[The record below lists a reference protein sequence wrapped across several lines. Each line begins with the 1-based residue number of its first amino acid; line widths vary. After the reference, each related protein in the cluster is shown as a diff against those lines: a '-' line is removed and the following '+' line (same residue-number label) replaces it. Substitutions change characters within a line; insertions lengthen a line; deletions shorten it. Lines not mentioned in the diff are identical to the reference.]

1 MDYKAWYTMD
11 VDPAEYY
18 AQIAAAS
25 PLDPQE
31 TARTRDAENTIP
43 GEAKDKLFN
52 ISAEIK
58 NLFHEFGAPM
68 PPLMEGCTVLDL
80 CCGSGRDTY
89 LAAQLVGPE
98 GKVIGV
104 EPNAKRL
111 AVAEKYFDQEMKQ
124 FGYAEPNVELHVGV
138 PEDLSFIPDASIDI
152 VISNCTF
159 NLSPDKQKYVREVF
173 RVLKENGEWYFTD
186 VFTARRI
193 PEELAKKVENRA
205 DRLAGAMYVGDFRR
219 LVQRN
224 GFNDPRY
231 VWNWKTPLSDTE
243 REKYGE
249 VEFAT
254 LTVRAL
260 KSDWTED
267 VCETYGEV
275 IFYDGSLPDFPDYFQ
290 FENSIKF
297 PAGKEIPGVC
307 GNVTALTAHSRYS
320 KVFKTTGDRSRHIK
334 DTHNAFD
341 ALVINA
347 PDFTGVRDEDDL
359 PIQASCC

>member
-11 VDPAEYY
+11 IAPANLY
-18 AQIAAAS
+18 AQIAPATK
-25 PLDPQE
+25 E
-31 TARTRDAENTIP
+31 TAHTREAAIP
-43 GEAKDKLFN
+43 GEAKAALAKVPEEVEAAFP
-52 ISAEIK
+52 EI
-58 NLFHEFGAPM
+58 GTPM

-80 CCGSGRDTY
+80 CCGSGRDAFV
-89 LAAQLVGPE
+89 AAQLVGPE

-104 EPNAKRL
+104 EPNAELL
-111 AVAEKYFDQEMKQ
+111 AIAQKYAGDF
-124 FGYAEPNVELHVGV
+124 PNVEFKQGC
-138 PEDLSFIPDASIDI
+138 PEDLSFIEDGSIDI

-159 NLSPDKQKYVREVF
+159 NLSPDKLAYVNEVL
-173 RVLKENGEWYFTD
+173 RVLKQDAEWYFTD

-193 PEELAKKVENRA
+193 PEALAKDAAGRS

-231 VWNWKTPLSDTE
+231 VFNWKTPLTE
-243 REKYGE
+243 AEQAKYGE

-275 IFYDGSLPDFPDYFQ
+275 IHYDGSLPDFPDFFQ
-290 FENSIKF
+290 FENNIKF
-297 PAGKEIPGVC
+297 PAGNDIPGVC
-307 GNVTALTAHSRYS
+307 GNVTGLTKYSRYS
-320 KVFKTTGDRSRHIK
+320 KVFTTTGDRSTHIK

-347 PDFTGVRDEDDL
+347 PEF
-359 PIQASCC
+359 

>member
-1 MDYKAWYTMD
+1 MDYKAWYAVD
-11 VDPAEYY
+11 VAPQEYY
-18 AQIAAAS
+18 AQVAKVSYAEGKDA
-25 PLDPQE
+25 
-31 TARTRDAENTIP
+31 ARTRDVDGAVP
-43 GEAKDKLFN
+43 GEARGKLVN
-52 ISAEIK
+52 VPAEV
-58 NLFHEFGAPM
+58 EGAFPEYGTPM

-80 CCGSGRDTY
+80 CCGSGRDAFV
-89 LAAQLVGPE
+89 AAQLVGPE

-104 EPNAKRL
+104 EPDEALL
-111 AVAEKYFDQEMKQ
+111 AIAEKNAAGFD
-124 FGYAEPNVELHVGV
+124 NVEFKAGC
-138 PEDLSFIPDASIDI
+138 PEDLSFIADGSIDI

-159 NLSPDKQKYVREVF
+159 NLSPDKEAYVREVF
-173 RVLKENGEWYFTD
+173 RVLKQDAEWYFTD

-193 PEELAKKVENRA
+193 PQELAKDVEGRA

-231 VWNWKTPLSDTE
+231 VFNWKTPLSDAE

-275 IFYDGSLPDFPDYFQ
+275 IFYDGSLPDFPEFFQ
-290 FENSIKF
+290 FENNIKF
-297 PAGKEIPGVC
+297 PAGTEIPGVC
-307 GNVTALTAHSRYS
+307 GNVTGLTNHSRYS
-320 KVFKTTGDRSRHIK
+320 KVFKTTGDRTTHLK

-347 PDFTGVRDEDDL
+347 PEF
-359 PIQASCC
+359 

>member
-1 MDYKAWYTMD
+1 MDYKAWYTLEIAPKD
-11 VDPAEYY
+11 YY
-18 AQIAAAS
+18 AQIAAA
-25 PLDPQE
+25 PKAVGKE
-31 TARTRDAENTIP
+31 AARTRDVDGAVPGSARDKIANVPAEVE
-43 GEAKDKLFN
+43 EAF
-52 ISAEIK
+52 AEY
-58 NLFHEFGAPM
+58 GTPM

-80 CCGSGRDTY
+80 CCGSGRDAFV
-89 LAAQLVGPE
+89 AAQLVGPE

-104 EPNAKRL
+104 EPDADLL
-111 AVAEKYFDQEMKQ
+111 AIAEKHA
-124 FGYAEPNVELHVGV
+124 AEFPNVEFKAGC
-138 PEDLSFIPDASIDI
+138 PEDLSFIEDGSIDI

-159 NLSPDKQKYVREVF
+159 NLSPDKKAYVREVL
-173 RVLKENGEWYFTD
+173 RVLKQDAEWYFTD

-193 PEELAKKVENRA
+193 PQELAKDVAGRA

-231 VWNWKTPLSDTE
+231 VFNWKTPLSDAE

-267 VCETYGEV
+267 VCESYGEV
-275 IFYDGSLPDFPDYFQ
+275 IHYDGSLPDFPEFFQ
-290 FENSIKF
+290 FENNIKF
-297 PAGKEIPGVC
+297 PAGMDISGVC
-307 GNVTALTAHSRYS
+307 GNVTGLTEHSRYS
-320 KVFKTTGDRSRHIK
+320 KVFTTTGDRSTHIK

-347 PDFTGVRDEDDL
+347 PEF
-359 PIQASCC
+359 

>member
-1 MDYKAWYTMD
+1 MDYKAWYTLD
-11 VDPAEYY
+11 VDPVDYY
-18 AQIAAAS
+18 AQIAEAA

-31 TARTRDAENTIP
+31 TARTRDADGTTP
-43 GEAKDKLFN
+43 VEAQDKLFN

-58 NLFHEFGAPM
+58 NLFHEFGSPM

-89 LAAQLVGPE
+89 LAAQLVGPA

-111 AVAEKYFDQEMKQ
+111 AIAQKYFDQEIKQ
-124 FGYAEPNVELHVGV
+124 FGYGEPNVELHVGI
-138 PEDLSFIPDASIDI
+138 PEDLSFIEDGSIDI

-159 NLSPDKQKYVREVF
+159 NLSPDKEKYVREVF
-173 RVLKENGEWYFTD
+173 RVLKKNGEWYFTD

-205 DRLAGAMYVGDFRR
+205 DRLAGAMFVGDFRR
-219 LVQRN
+219 LIQAN

-231 VWNWKTPLSDTE
+231 LMNWKTPLSEDE
-243 REKYGE
+243 RAKYGE

-254 LTVRAL
+254 LTVRTL
-260 KSDWTED
+260 KSEWTED
-267 VCETYGEV
+267 VCESYGETV
-275 IFYDGSLPDFPDYFQ
+275 VYDGSLPGFPDFFL
-290 FENSIKF
+290 FEWNIKF
-297 PAGKEIPGVC
+297 PTGKECMVC
-307 GNVTALTAHSRYS
+307 GNVTSLAKHSRYA
-320 KVFKTTGDRSRHIK
+320 KVWTVGGDRTTHIG
-334 DTHNAFD
+334 DTHHAYD
-341 ALVINA
+341 GLIVNA
-347 PDFTGVRDEDDL
+347 PDFENVRDEDDQ

>member
-1 MDYKAWYTMD
+1 MDYKAWYS
-11 VDPAEYY
+11 VDTIPEDYY
-18 AQIAAAS
+18 PQIAAATK
-25 PLDPQE
+25 DA
-31 TARTRDAENTIP
+31 ARTRGVDGAVP
-43 GEAKDKLFN
+43 GEAREPLAKVP
-52 ISAEIK
+52 AEVEAA
-58 NLFHEFGAPM
+58 FPEYGTPM

-80 CCGSGRDTY
+80 CCGSGRDAFI
-89 LAAQLVGPE
+89 AAQLVGSE

-104 EPNAKRL
+104 EPNAELL
-111 AVAEKYFDQEMKQ
+111 AIAQKYATD
-124 FGYAEPNVELHVGV
+124 YPNVEFKQGV
-138 PEDLSFIPDASIDI
+138 PEDLSFIEDGSIDI

-159 NLSPDKQKYVREVF
+159 NLSPDKKAYVNEVF
-173 RVLKENGEWYFTD
+173 RVLKQDAEWYFTD

-193 PEELAKKVENRA
+193 PQGLAKDIAGRA

-231 VWNWKTPLSDTE
+231 VWNWKTPLSDAE

-267 VCETYGEV
+267 VCESYGEG

-297 PAGKEIPGVC
+297 PAGKEINGVC
-307 GNVTALTAHSRYS
+307 GNVTGLSEHSRYA
-320 KVFKTTGDRSRHIK
+320 KVFKTTGDRSTHLK

-347 PDFTGVRDEDDL
+347 PEY
-359 PIQASCC
+359 